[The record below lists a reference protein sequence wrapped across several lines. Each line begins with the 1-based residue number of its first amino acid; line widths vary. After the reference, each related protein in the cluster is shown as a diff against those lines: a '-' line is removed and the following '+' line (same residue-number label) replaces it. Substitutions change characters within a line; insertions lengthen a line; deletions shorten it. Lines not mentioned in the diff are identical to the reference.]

1 MMGHSACIILSV
13 ISVLCFT
20 AKRFSPYSQQLP
32 FFTAFFGCSEM
43 QAFMRSA
50 FLARFPECEFFFVL
64 QDPGCFFHF
73 LLFFVLLGDPQAS
86 RSFACRVGAPRGVL
100 FSMLLVLPRG
110 IFHFFGFA
118 SRMPWFKIIH
128 SVRARVH
135 GSLNILHLK
144 GCFLLAAWQSFRTSS
159 YFGIFSEHCCR

>member
-1 MMGHSACIILSV
+1 MGHSACIILSV
-13 ISVLCFT
+13 IFVLCFT
-20 AKRFSPYSQQLP
+20 VKRFSRYSQQLP

-73 LLFFVLLGDPQAS
+73 LLLFFVLLGDPQAS
-86 RSFACRVGAPRGVL
+86 RSCACRVRAPRGVL

-110 IFHFFGFA
+110 IFHFFRICLSNALVQNHPVSSRAGVRFA
-118 SRMPWFKIIH
+118 EHPTFEGLLPS
-128 SVRARVH
+128 
-135 GSLNILHLK
+135 
-144 GCFLLAAWQSFRTSS
+144 GCMA
-159 YFGIFSEHCCR
+159 IFPNFF